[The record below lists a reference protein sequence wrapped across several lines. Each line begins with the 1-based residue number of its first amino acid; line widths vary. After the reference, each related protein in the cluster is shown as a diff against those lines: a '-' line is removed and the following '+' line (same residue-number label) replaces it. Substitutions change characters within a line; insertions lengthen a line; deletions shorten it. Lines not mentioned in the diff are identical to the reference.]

1 MNITGAMADSF
12 PGSLGA
18 LVGEVGI
25 MFPSAVSS
33 HHWKGRWAMRH
44 KKPDRRNQSGVR
56 DKLPG
61 EKEKIQPLKTVKQIN
76 SSATVD

>member
-1 MNITGAMADSF
+1 MNIIGAMADNS

-44 KKPDRRNQSGVR
+44 KKPDRRDQLSTSDN
-56 DKLPG
+56 LPG
-61 EKEKIQPLKTVKQIN
+61 EKEKIQPLKTEKPIN
-76 SSATVD
+76 LSATVD